1 MLLLILI
8 LQTLRMEAIKYKNQK
23 KLEELLVQD
32 PDIHPHYKFETTK
45 SKSQLKK
52 TFGIFSFLEKVICSK
67 TATAGSDSLSDS

>member
-1 MLLLILI
+1 
-8 LQTLRMEAIKYKNQK
+8 MEAIKYKNQK

-52 TFGIFSFLEKVICSK
+52 TFGIFSFLEKVGNLQHNGHRKNHKS
-67 TATAGSDSLSDS
+67 